1 LSPQNKWGNGKRLDV
16 GMDGNDMRPYKLSEI
31 VHMMDRRKIG
41 SDINNDHHLD
51 DLVGV
56 VG

>member
-1 LSPQNKWGNGKRLDV
+1 
-16 GMDGNDMRPYKLSEI
+16 MRPYKLSEI

-41 SDINNDHHLD
+41 SDLNNDHHLD

>member
-1 LSPQNKWGNGKRLDV
+1 LSNKDKWGRGKRLDV
-16 GMDGNDMRPYKLSEI
+16 GVDGNNYHPYSLSEI
-31 VHMMDRRKIG
+31 VHMMDQR
-41 SDINNDHHLD
+41 SVSSELDVDHHLD